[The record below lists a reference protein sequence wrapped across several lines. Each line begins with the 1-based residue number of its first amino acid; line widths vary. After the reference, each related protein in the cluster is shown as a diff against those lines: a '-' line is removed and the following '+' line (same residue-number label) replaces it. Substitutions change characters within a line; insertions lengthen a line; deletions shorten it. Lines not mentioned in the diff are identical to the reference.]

1 MIKEIHMTDKNPT
14 PRLAFSELENKPVRK
29 RRLLIMT
36 VLGVMG
42 IAAVVAAVTSRPD
55 KGSPGKIF
63 QIVAVS
69 RGDMAIMVA
78 ATGNLEPTNQ
88 VDVGSELSGT
98 IQSVAVE
105 DNDQVKAGQ
114 VLARL
119 NTDKIKAQVWQEQA
133 GLASANAQVLY
144 AEATVKEAK
153 NQLARLQRVRELS
166 HNKTPSIYD
175 LDTAE
180 AILNRAVA
188 DQAVAMAKV
197 SEAKARLNASET
209 DLRKSTIL
217 SPINGVVL
225 IRSSEPGQTVAA
237 SFQAPVLFTL
247 AENLTQMELHVYV
260 DEADVGQV
268 FAGQKATFTV
278 DAYPDHTFHARI
290 IRVRY
295 GAESSDGV
303 VTYKTV
309 LGVNNADGILRPGMT
324 ATAEI
329 IVTQLK
335 DVLIVPN
342 TALRFSPR
350 GQARSGKKS
359 NGLISSLISRPSRSA
374 KKKGSTVDG
383 LIGKRIWIFT
393 EGSIHPE
400 DVKTGPTDGIR
411 TVIESKNLETGAMV
425 VVGRK
430 NTSS

>member
-1 MIKEIHMTDKNPT
+1 
-14 PRLAFSELENKPVRK
+14 
-29 RRLLIMT
+29 
-36 VLGVMG
+36 MG
-42 IAAVVAAVTSRPD
+42 IAAAVAAVTSRPD
-55 KGSPGKIF
+55 KSSPEKIF
-63 QIVAVS
+63 QTVAVS
-69 RGDMAIMVA
+69 RGDMTIMVA
-78 ATGNLEPTNQ
+78 ATGNLQPTNQ

-119 NTDKIKAQVWQEQA
+119 NTDKIEAQVWQEQA

-144 AEATVKEAK
+144 TKATVKEAK

-180 AILNRAVA
+180 AILNRAMA

-197 SEAKARLNASET
+197 SEAKASLNAKET
-209 DLRKSTIL
+209 DLRKSTVL

-247 AENLTQMELHVYV
+247 AEDLTQMELHVYV

-268 FAGQKATFTV
+268 SAGQKATFTV
-278 DAYPDHTFHARI
+278 DAYPNRTFHARI

-303 VTYKTV
+303 VTYKAV
-309 LGVNNADGILRPGMT
+309 LCVDNADGTLRPGMT

-335 DVLIVPN
+335 DVLMVPN

-350 GQARSGKKS
+350 GQGRSGRKP
-359 NGLISSLISRPSRSA
+359 NGLISSLTSRPPRNPKRKA
-374 KKKGSTVDG
+374 STVDG
-383 LIGKRIWIFT
+383 MIGKRVWIFT
-393 EGSIHPE
+393 DESIHPE
-400 DVKTGPTDGIR
+400 DVKTGPTDGTR
-411 TVIESKNLETGAMV
+411 TVVEAKNLETGAMV
-425 VVGRK
+425 VVGQK